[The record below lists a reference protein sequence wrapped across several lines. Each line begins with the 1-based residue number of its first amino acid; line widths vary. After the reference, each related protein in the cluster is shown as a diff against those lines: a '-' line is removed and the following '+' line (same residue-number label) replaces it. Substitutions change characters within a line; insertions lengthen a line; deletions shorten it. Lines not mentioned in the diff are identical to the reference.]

1 MSTTIYY
8 IYSIYVYIS
17 KYIYIYL
24 SISIYIYGRRI
35 HIKKKGPQPQAW
47 LWIAACRAASTSFA
61 PAGSS
66 IPPSIYQWKRL
77 WDTLPSFKVDE
88 PLAFGMVLLEHKC

>member
-1 MSTTIYY
+1 MFTYLN
-8 IYSIYVYIS
+8 
-17 KYIYIYL
+17 IYIYL
-24 SISIYIYGRRI
+24 FIYLSIYIWTPYTYL
-35 HIKKKGPQPQAW
+35 KKNGPQPQAW

-77 WDTLPSFKVDE
+77 WDTLPLFKVDE